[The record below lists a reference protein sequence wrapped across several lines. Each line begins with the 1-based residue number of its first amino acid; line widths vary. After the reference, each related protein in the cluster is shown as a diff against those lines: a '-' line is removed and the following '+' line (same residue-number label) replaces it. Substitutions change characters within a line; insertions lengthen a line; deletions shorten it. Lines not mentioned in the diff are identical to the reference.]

1 MISDDVKDNF
11 YEELGRVFDQFPRY
25 DIKVLM
31 SDLDAEVSREDVF
44 KPTLRNESSHEISND
59 NGVRVVNFA
68 TSENLVAKSTI
79 FTHLSIHKY
88 IWTSP
93 GGKKRNQTNHVLTDR
108 RYHSSILDVRSFRG
122 ADCDAD
128 HYLVAAKVREI
139 LTGSKRPV
147 NKMDM
152 DRFSLKK
159 LSVGES
165 RNSIRLQSKQ
175 IFISGKFRR

>member
-1 MISDDVKDNF
+1 
-11 YEELGRVFDQFPRY
+11 
-25 DIKVLM
+25 M
-31 SDLDAEVSREDVF
+31 SDLDAEVSREDIF

-59 NGVRVVNFA
+59 NGVRVVNFPIYK
-68 TSENLVAKSTI
+68 NLVAKSTI

-93 GGKKRNQTNHVLTDR
+93 DGKTRNQTNHVLTDR
-108 RYHSSILDVRSFRG
+108 RYHSSIIDVRSFRG

-139 LTGSKRPV
+139 LAGSPV

-159 LSVGES
+159 LSVGEVKEQYQVT
-165 RNSIRLQSKQ
+165 IETDFLLWK
-175 IFISGKFRR
+175 I